1 MLKHFLPLY
10 CLLLLFYRIFDQ
22 YNGFIIMLNT
32 ITIKEIKI
40 KIGSVCRNKRSQF
53 GLSREELALALNM
66 SSTTI
71 QNIENGKNA
80 TLDNL
85 LKVANHF
92 GLLESI
98 YKSIETLDDTSSNIS
113 LY

>member
-1 MLKHFLPLY
+1 MLE
-10 CLLLLFYRIFDQ
+10 I
-22 YNGFIIMLNT
+22 
-32 ITIKEIKI
+32 ITIKDIKV
-40 KIGSVCRNKRSQF
+40 KIGETCKLLRKSND
-53 GLSREELALALNM
+53 LSREDLAEVLDV

-80 TLDNL
+80 TLDNV

-92 GLLESI
+92 GLLQSI
-98 YKSIETLDDTSSNIS
+98 NREIEKIITNQNDIS

>member
-1 MLKHFLPLY
+1 MLEV
-10 CLLLLFYRIFDQ
+10 
-22 YNGFIIMLNT
+22 T
-32 ITIKEIKI
+32 TIKDVKV
-40 KIGSVCRNKRSQF
+40 KIGEACKALRKSN
-53 GLSREELALALNM
+53 GLSRDELAEVLDV

-80 TLDNL
+80 TLDNI

-92 GLLESI
+92 GLLASI
-98 YKSIETLDDTSSNIS
+98 NKEVDKITANQNDIS

>member
-1 MLKHFLPLY
+1 MLDLTTIKDVKVKIGEACKAL
-10 CLLLLFYRIFDQ
+10 RKS
-22 YNGFIIMLNT
+22 NGF
-32 ITIKEIKI
+32 
-40 KIGSVCRNKRSQF
+40 
-53 GLSREELALALNM
+53 SRDELADVLDV

-80 TLDNL
+80 TLDNI

-92 GLLESI
+92 GLLQPI
-98 YKSIETLDDTSSNIS
+98 AKETDKIIVDQNDIS

>member
-1 MLKHFLPLY
+1 MLEV
-10 CLLLLFYRIFDQ
+10 
-22 YNGFIIMLNT
+22 T
-32 ITIKEIKI
+32 TIKEVKV
-40 KIGSVCRNKRSQF
+40 KIGEACKVLRKSN
-53 GLSREELALALNM
+53 GLSRDELADVLDV

-80 TLDNL
+80 TLDNI

-92 GLLESI
+92 GLLQAITKEIDKVSV
-98 YKSIETLDDTSSNIS
+98 DQNDIS

>member
-1 MLKHFLPLY
+1 MLE
-10 CLLLLFYRIFDQ
+10 I
-22 YNGFIIMLNT
+22 T
-32 ITIKEIKI
+32 TIKDVKL
-40 KIGSVCRNKRSQF
+40 KIGEACKALRKSNE
-53 GLSREELALALNM
+53 LSRDELAEVLDV

-80 TLDNL
+80 TLDTI

-98 YKSIETLDDTSSNIS
+98 ANQIDKVSVDQNNIS

>member
-1 MLKHFLPLY
+1 MLE
-10 CLLLLFYRIFDQ
+10 I
-22 YNGFIIMLNT
+22 T
-32 ITIKEIKI
+32 TIKDVKI
-40 KIGSVCRNKRSQF
+40 KIAEVCKALRKSNE
-53 GLSREELALALNM
+53 LSRDELAEVLDV

-80 TLDNL
+80 TLDNV

-92 GLLESI
+92 RLLQSI
-98 YKSIETLDDTSSNIS
+98 ANQIDKVIDEQNDIS

>member
-1 MLKHFLPLY
+1 MLD
-10 CLLLLFYRIFDQ
+10 I
-22 YNGFIIMLNT
+22 T
-32 ITIKEIKI
+32 TIKDVKV
-40 KIGSVCRNKRSQF
+40 KIGKTCKALRKSN
-53 GLSREELALALNM
+53 GLSRDELAEMLDV

-80 TLDNL
+80 TLDNI

-92 GLLESI
+92 GLLQFI
-98 YKSIETLDDTSSNIS
+98 FKSVNQVLDEQKDIS

>member
-1 MLKHFLPLY
+1 MFEV
-10 CLLLLFYRIFDQ
+10 
-22 YNGFIIMLNT
+22 
-32 ITIKEIKI
+32 ITIKDVKI
-40 KIGSVCRNKRSQF
+40 KLGEACKLHRKAN
-53 GLSREELALALNM
+53 GLSREQLAEELDV

-80 TLDNL
+80 TIDNL

-92 GLLESI
+92 GLLQSI
-98 YKSIETLDDTSSNIS
+98 SKAIDKVVDNQNNIS

>member
-1 MLKHFLPLY
+1 MVEV
-10 CLLLLFYRIFDQ
+10 
-22 YNGFIIMLNT
+22 
-32 ITIKEIKI
+32 ITIKDVKVQLGTACKALRRANE
-40 KIGSVCRNKRSQF
+40 
-53 GLSREELALALNM
+53 LSRDELAEVLEV

-80 TLDNL
+80 TLDNV

-92 GLLESI
+92 GLLPAITKEI
-98 YKSIETLDDTSSNIS
+98 DKVITNQNNIS

>member
-1 MLKHFLPLY
+1 MLE
-10 CLLLLFYRIFDQ
+10 I
-22 YNGFIIMLNT
+22 T
-32 ITIKEIKI
+32 TIKDVKV
-40 KIGSVCRNKRSQF
+40 KIGEACKVLRKSNE
-53 GLSREELALALNM
+53 LSRDELAEVLDV

-80 TLDNL
+80 TLDNV

-92 GLLESI
+92 GLLQSI
-98 YKSIETLDDTSSNIS
+98 TKQINKVIVDQNDIS

>member
-1 MLKHFLPLY
+1 ML
-10 CLLLLFYRIFDQ
+10 RI
-22 YNGFIIMLNT
+22 T
-32 ITIKEIKI
+32 TIKDVKV
-40 KIGSVCRNKRSQF
+40 KIGEACKALRKSN
-53 GLSREELALALNM
+53 GLSRDELSEVLDV

-80 TLDNL
+80 TLDNI

-92 GLLESI
+92 GLLQSI
-98 YKSIETLDDTSSNIS
+98 AKEIDKVIVEQNDIS

>member
-1 MLKHFLPLY
+1 MLK
-10 CLLLLFYRIFDQ
+10 I
-22 YNGFIIMLNT
+22 T
-32 ITIKEIKI
+32 TIKDVKV
-40 KIGSVCRNKRSQF
+40 KIGEACKTLRKSNA
-53 GLSREELALALNM
+53 LSRDELAEVLDV

-80 TLDNL
+80 TLDNV

-92 GLLESI
+92 GLLQSI
-98 YKSIETLDDTSSNIS
+98 FKGVHQVVDEQNDIS

>member
-1 MLKHFLPLY
+1 MCKALRKS
-10 CLLLLFYRIFDQ
+10 
-22 YNGFIIMLNT
+22 N
-32 ITIKEIKI
+32 
-40 KIGSVCRNKRSQF
+40 
-53 GLSREELALALNM
+53 GLSRDELAEVLDV

-80 TLDNL
+80 TLDTV

-92 GLLESI
+92 GLLQSLANQI
-98 YKSIETLDDTSSNIS
+98 DKVIVDQNDIS

>member
-1 MLKHFLPLY
+1 MLE
-10 CLLLLFYRIFDQ
+10 I
-22 YNGFIIMLNT
+22 T
-32 ITIKEIKI
+32 TIKDVKV
-40 KIGSVCRNKRSQF
+40 KIGEACKILRKSN
-53 GLSREELALALNM
+53 GLSRDELADVLDV

-80 TLDNL
+80 TLDNI

-92 GLLESI
+92 GLLASI
-98 YKSIETLDDTSSNIS
+98 NKEVEKITTNQNDIS

>member
-1 MLKHFLPLY
+1 MLEV
-10 CLLLLFYRIFDQ
+10 
-22 YNGFIIMLNT
+22 
-32 ITIKEIKI
+32 ITIKEVKA
-40 KIGSVCRNKRSQF
+40 KIGEVCKELRKSN
-53 GLSREELALALNM
+53 GLSREDLAEVLDV

-71 QNIENGKNA
+71 QNIENGKNS

-92 GLLESI
+92 GLLPDLF
-98 YKSIETLDDTSSNIS
+98 KSLNGTISNHNDIS

>member
-1 MLKHFLPLY
+1 MLEV
-10 CLLLLFYRIFDQ
+10 
-22 YNGFIIMLNT
+22 
-32 ITIKEIKI
+32 ITIKDIK
-40 KIGSVCRNKRSQF
+40 NKLGKACKQQRKSNN
-53 GLSREELALALNM
+53 LSREQLAEALEV

-85 LKVANHF
+85 LKIANHF

-98 YKSIETLDDTSSNIS
+98 SKELDKLVDNQDTIS